1 MLAKFAIGNRL
12 MKVGLL
18 LISVSAASCVSSVQ
32 QRDDLEQSS
41 SGEYEMPIGPGFG
54 VVVS

>member
-1 MLAKFAIGNRL
+1 

-18 LISVSAASCVSSVQ
+18 LNSVSAAFCVSSVQ
-32 QRDDLEQSS
+32 QRDPLEQSS
-41 SGEYEMPIGPGFG
+41 SGEYEIPIGPGFG